1 MKQPTI
7 DNIVIDQTI
16 SLAPN
21 KILIKIFPN
30 LIGTVFFP
38 PLSTDFLKETIQ
50 EPLKKWCN
58 EHLSP
63 NYNIVYRYNDGDP
76 YWSLFLSDTSDVNLF
91 MLRFGANKH

>member
-7 DNIVIDQTI
+7 DNIIIDQTI
-16 SLAPN
+16 SLALN
-21 KILIKIFPN
+21 KTLIKIFPN

-50 EPLKKWCN
+50 EPLKEWCN
-58 EHLSP
+58 EFLSP
-63 NYNIVYRYNDGDP
+63 SYSLIYRYNNGDP
-76 YWSLFLSDTSDVNLF
+76 YWSLFLNDTSDFNLF